1 MKIPRARIAIPTIT
15 GGMYSPD
22 FMYVVE
28 NLDGGK
34 DINLVIETKD
44 LEKESDLRGTEKAK
58 LECAKAF
65 FETLCANGYQVHFK
79 EQLGNRQIIQII
91 DEVKKEEQ

>member
-1 MKIPRARIAIPTIT
+1 MKIPRASIAIPTIT

-28 NLDGGK
+28 NPDGGK
-34 DINLVIETKD
+34 NINLVIETKD
-44 LEKESDLRGTEKAK
+44 VEKESDLRGTEKAK

-79 EQLGNRQIIQII
+79 EQLGNR
-91 DEVKKEEQ
+91 

>member
-1 MKIPRARIAIPTIT
+1 MTINI
-15 GGMYSPD
+15 
-22 FMYVVE
+22 FLFVLHIEV
-28 NLDGGK
+28 LDSLRRFQGCWQSRS
-34 DINLVIETKD
+34 
-44 LEKESDLRGTEKAK
+44 LEMESDLRGTEKAK

>member
-1 MKIPRARIAIPTIT
+1 M
-15 GGMYSPD
+15 
-22 FMYVVE
+22 
-28 NLDGGK
+28 
-34 DINLVIETKD
+34 
-44 LEKESDLRGTEKAK
+44 ESDLRGTEKAK

-65 FETLCANGYQVHFK
+65 FETLCANRYQVHFK

>member
-1 MKIPRARIAIPTIT
+1 MKIPRASIAIPTIT

-28 NLDGGK
+28 NPDGGK
-34 DINLVIETKD
+34 NINLVIETKD
-44 LEKESDLRGTEKAK
+44 VEKESDLRGTEKAK

-91 DEVKKEEQ
+91 DEVKKEEP